1 MKVTI
6 SPSRAVGVVKAP
18 PSKSVAH
25 RALIC
30 GALTS
35 GCSIEHCGASQDIE
49 ATLRCLM
56 ALGAKIERVGDT
68 VHIGQLNPYQIP
80 NNATLDCGESGSTLR
95 FMLPLCLLSG
105 KSVNLTGH
113 GRLME
118 RPMEIYEMLCKK
130 YGFYY
135 KKTEHAITVAG
146 NLKCGHYS
154 IPGNVSSQFI
164 TGLLFALSCIPGESH
179 VEVTGSFE
187 SASYV
192 DITLAV
198 LSNFGVSIKR
208 CHNAFHIIGG
218 RTIHNSNYIV
228 EGDCSNA
235 AFLDAFNLL
244 GGDVKVLGLSPKT
257 PQGDWVYHNM
267 YTDLQN
273 QTRDFDLSDC
283 PDLGPVMFALSAALG
298 GAKFTGTARL
308 RIKESDR
315 IASMAEELNKFGIN
329 LQIEDDAVTVLP
341 GILTAPSKELCSHND
356 HRIVMALSLLCS
368 ITGGT
373 INGAEAVAKS
383 FPNYFD
389 VVRSLGIEVYNHD
402 IQ

>member
-6 SPSRAVGVVKAP
+6 FPSKAVGVVNAP

-35 GCSIEHCGASQDIE
+35 GCRIEHCGTSQDIE
-49 ATLRCLM
+49 ATLRCLK
-56 ALGAKIERVGDT
+56 ALGANLERVGDT
-68 VHIGQLNPYQIP
+68 VNIGKLDPFHIPD
-80 NNATLDCGESGSTLR
+80 NAILDCGESGSTLR
-95 FMLPLCLLSG
+95 FLLPLCLLSG
-105 KSVNLTGH
+105 KAVTLTGH
-113 GRLME
+113 GRLMK
-118 RPMEIYEMLCKK
+118 RPMEIYETLCKEH
-130 YGFYY
+130 GFLYE
-135 KKTEHAITVAG
+135 KTEHAITVSG
-146 NLKCGHYS
+146 QLKNGHYS

-164 TGLLFALSCIPGESH
+164 TGLLFALSCIPGKSQ
-179 VEVTGSFE
+179 VEVTGAFE

-198 LSNFGVSIKR
+198 LSDFGISINR
-208 CHNAFHIIGG
+208 TENTFHIIGEDTF
-218 RTIHNSNYIV
+218 RHSDYIV

-244 GGDVKVLGLSPKT
+244 GSNVKVLGLSPKT
-257 PQGDWVYHNM
+257 PQGDWVYQDM
-267 YTDLQN
+267 YRNLGSQM
-273 QTRDFDLSDC
+273 REFDLSDC

-308 RIKESDR
+308 HIKESDR
-315 IASMAEELNKFGIN
+315 VASMAQELTKFGIS
-329 LQIEDDAVTVLP
+329 LQVEDNSVIVLP
-341 GILTAPSKELCSHND
+341 GTLATPTEELFGHND

-368 ITGGT
+368 VTGGT
-373 INGAEAVAKS
+373 IDGAEAVAKS
-383 FPNYFD
+383 YPNYFD
-389 VVRSLGIEVYNHD
+389 VVRSLGIQVKTHD